1 MNYKHFS
8 KRNNFTRKIM
18 GGTLF
23 SKLRSRFGRRRI
35 GRREVAE
42 LTDDS
47 AQQSV
52 RSPVINPRDDSAQQ
66 SVRSPIIN
74 PPDDSAQQSVRSPII
89 NPPDDSAQQSVRLPI
104 INPQEVA
111 IGYPIINPQDVSTP
125 LVMDLS
131 PEELDIYNKYIAD
144 AENILY
150 YTNNGENELYWPTI
164 ANVRAEFYNNIRR
177 FRDYDDISKLRD
189 ALQDTLDLLEMRLK
203 FNNDI
208 TKTIP
213 IDVRPSNTAELLD
226 TPIPDYVEAVAH
238 RTPGQGIVVPVRG
251 SLQDWTVWLDANL
264 PY

>member
-1 MNYKHFS
+1 MKNIITLRRLRRSRRKRISRKHTNMNYKHFS

-42 LTDDS
+42 LT
-47 AQQSV
+47 
-52 RSPVINPRDDSAQQ
+52 
-66 SVRSPIIN
+66 
-74 PPDDSAQQSVRSPII
+74 DDSAQQSVRSPII